1 VQDLN
6 SEPPDAVFRL
16 AAAWRLEA
24 IHRTHG
30 LGLVPLPPI
39 VRLEGREAVRIVR
52 GIVNGLQTGRAADW
66 GTFAGW
72 IAALI
77 GERLAH
83 GTGADSGTEAAPL

>member
-1 VQDLN
+1 VQDFY
-6 SEPPDAVFRL
+6 SKTPDAVFLL
-16 AAAWRLEA
+16 AAALQLEA
-24 IHRTHG
+24 IQRTHG
-30 LGLVPLPPI
+30 LGLIPLPPI

-52 GIVNGLQTGRAADW
+52 GIVNGLHGGRATDW

-83 GTGADSGTEAAPL
+83 GTGAGSGTETAPL